1 MVNKNYVNG
10 RRKEYKVMHQ
20 LKQAGCDIVFRSA
33 GSHSEIDVIG
43 IDIKRLRIFAIQCK
57 PKSLSANKRDEIVQ
71 RNTLLNNNYLMTF
84 EVI

>member
-1 MVNKNYVNG
+1 MPNRNYING
-10 RRKEYKVMHQ
+10 RRKEYKVMQQ
-20 LKQAGCDIVFRSA
+20 LKKIGCDIVFRSA

-43 IDIKRLRIFAIQCK
+43 IDIKGRRIFTIQCK
-57 PKSLSANKRDEIVQ
+57 PKSLSANKREEILQ